1 MDAIRKVATTPAP
14 VPKAPL
20 IRFSTTPEALKYNA
34 QLLQDHQY
42 SMESLISRNYKTALV
57 YGSKFRP
64 VQQLKS
70 IIGDHPH
77 FQQLQTI
84 LKEEMD
90 FWFSWILTELERATE
105 LNQMIARGNHKSAED
120 EPGALVRLLS
130 KDVTHGFLMPIPLHN
145 VKLIPG
151 ALSQP
156 LRMARQITINDGG
169 QRIPKYRLTQDLSFS
184 ISQENCPVKNDRIGM
199 NQYNKMMYG

>member
-1 MDAIRKVATTPAP
+1 MTRVESPDDSFIPKSSLMDAIRKVATTPAP

-90 FWFSWILTELERATE
+90 F
-105 LNQMIARGNHKSAED
+105 
-120 EPGALVRLLS
+120 
-130 KDVTHGFLMPIPLHN
+130 
-145 VKLIPG
+145 
-151 ALSQP
+151 
-156 LRMARQITINDGG
+156 
-169 QRIPKYRLTQDLSFS
+169 
-184 ISQENCPVKNDRIGM
+184 
-199 NQYNKMMYG
+199 